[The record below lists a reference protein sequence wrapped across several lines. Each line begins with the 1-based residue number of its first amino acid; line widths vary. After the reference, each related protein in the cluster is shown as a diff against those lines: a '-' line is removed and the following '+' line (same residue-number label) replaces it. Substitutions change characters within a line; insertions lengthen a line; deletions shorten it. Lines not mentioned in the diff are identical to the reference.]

1 MKAIFKTLFLVLV
14 SLAVGQSALAQI
26 NLNKAK
32 DKINIG
38 KKKDEPKRNVQS
50 NPQGNQQTNP
60 NNQTNSNVSNNT
72 ANTENNTVSGVV
84 AEAKQK
90 RAILEKENKYKIE
103 FYEDGKMKEP
113 QEIPGFLTFTSD
125 YEKPTEDKFEFVGKD
140 FVYARLKLPKKL
152 TEILPKED
160 YNGLQYY
167 KVKIYAKMGNDYGR
181 EAESDLKLSKIAQ
194 FKMAYDKDDIIFPI
208 VPDKAFYENLLEP
221 YRKDGK
227 FPSPAQEQKAYQTA
241 LAYNMP
247 WEIIEMFKNAD
258 NGKHK
263 VEITISIMAKLKGS
277 DFFKLVNLQGVY
289 VFEMNDETRE
299 RYQATYELMSEH
311 KLATEFWGYE
321 SIAGQTISEAK
332 EAEMLKNMS
341 PRDRERYQAA
351 KRSPE
356 GYMAAYKG
364 AKANVTFAMDATR
377 SKPAAIDVSWKDG
390 GVGKEAGSH
399 TVRLYPNTT
408 RSVTRNIPVG
418 AKVSING
425 RVLIPAVS
433 GNQNITIYWWY

>member
-14 SLAVGQSALAQI
+14 SLAVGQLALAQI

-38 KKKDEPKRNVQS
+38 KKKDEPKKQVVEQNS
-50 NPQGNQQTNP
+50 NNNSTNI
-60 NNQTNSNVSNNT
+60 NQTTNNTTASSNSNATN
-72 ANTENNTVSGVV
+72 GVV

-125 YEKPTEDKFEFVGKD
+125 YEKPTEDKLEFVGKD
-140 FVYARLKLPKKL
+140 FVYARLKLSKKL
-152 TEILPKED
+152 TDILPKED

-194 FKMAYDKDDIIFPI
+194 FKMAYDKDDILFPI

-277 DFFKLVNLQGVY
+277 DFSKLVNLQGVY

-299 RYQATYELMSEH
+299 RYQAAYELMSEH

-341 PRDRERYQAA
+341 PRDRERYQTA

-364 AKANVTFAMDATR
+364 AKASITFSMDATR

-390 GVGKEAGSH
+390 GVGKEAGTH

-433 GNQNITIYWWY
+433 GNQNVTIAWWY